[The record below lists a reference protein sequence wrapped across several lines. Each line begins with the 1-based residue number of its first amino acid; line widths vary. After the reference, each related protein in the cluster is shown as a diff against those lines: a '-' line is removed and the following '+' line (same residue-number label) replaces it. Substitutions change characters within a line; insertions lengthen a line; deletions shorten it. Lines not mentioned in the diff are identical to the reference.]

1 MRLIASVLQG
11 KAVTL
16 VGGGEWNFAKIE
28 GWGVEGLSLETQ
40 SKMF

>member
-16 VGGGEWNFAKIE
+16 VGGGDWNFAKIE
-28 GWGVEGLSLETQ
+28 GWGEGLSLESQ